1 MNNKYIYEMK
11 LNIGLLLAITG
22 LPFFSFAETDDSR
35 ITKLE
40 EELKKMQEVNA
51 TLLKK
56 LDEKQGLANE
66 VNKNAK
72 ALPDANNGE
81 SNTKNLMAF
90 AGKTFYGY
98 EDDSSFVYA
107 MFLKATPNKGVV
119 EVIYTLP
126 YYDQKYRGDGRYK
139 VTKNDGRNLEMM
151 RGDPAE
157 WIYEAQIDS
166 SGNLL
171 NGKRYRV
178 KDGKKDRQDAI
189 WNLYKVK

>member
-1 MNNKYIYEMK
+1 MK
-11 LNIGLLLAITG
+11 TSIWLLIATIGIPLISLAE
-22 LPFFSFAETDDSR
+22 SDEAR

-40 EELKKMQEVNA
+40 EELKKMQEANA

-56 LDEKQGLANE
+56 LDEKQNPVDEL
-66 VNKNAK
+66 NKNAK
-72 ALPDANNGE
+72 ALSDASNEE
-81 SNTKNLMAF
+81 SNTKNLMPF
-90 AGKTFYGY
+90 TGKTFYGY

-107 MFLKATPNKGVV
+107 MFLKTTPNKGVV
-119 EVIYTLP
+119 EIIYTLP
-126 YYDQKYRGDGRYK
+126 YYDQKYRGDTKYK
-139 VTKNDGRNLEMM
+139 VTKNDGKNLEMM